1 MTPLTAQDRARA
13 LESLLGW
20 WALAGVEAEP
30 AAPLRRTDATAQ
42 TPARAMVSAP
52 APAAASAAVA
62 AQSAEA
68 AAGAA
73 TTLEELEAALRAFE
87 GCALKRTAKST
98 VFCDGAPG
106 APVMI
111 VGEAPGRDE
120 DEQGKPFVGR
130 SGQLLDRMVAQIG
143 LSRSSNLYIANVIP
157 WRPPGNRDPSAAEIA
172 ACLPF
177 IRRQI
182 ALAQP
187 RVVILTGRISAQALL
202 GVSEGITRLRGRWTR
217 LAIGDGVPAIATL
230 HPAFL
235 LRQPAQ
241 KAAVWADLLAVE
253 DELIKAG
260 VAL

>member
-1 MTPLTAQDRARA
+1 MTPDADLRARA
-13 LESLLGW
+13 LDSLLDW

-30 AAPLRRTDATAQ
+30 AESPR
-42 TPARAMVSAP
+42 PRAAAAGLQAP
-52 APAAASAAVA
+52 ALARPAAAAPPAAAA
-62 AQSAEA
+62 AQSAETA
-68 AAGAA
+68 AATAA
-73 TTLEELEAALRAFE
+73 TLEELEAALRAFE

-98 VFCDGAPG
+98 VFSDGTPG

-111 VGEAPGRDE
+111 VGEAPGREE
-120 DEQGKPFVGR
+120 DDQGRPFVGR

-143 LSRSSNLYIANVIP
+143 LARARNLYIANVIA

-187 RVVILTGRISAQALL
+187 KVVVLTGRISAQSLL
-202 GVSEGITRLRGRWTR
+202 GVSDGITRLRGRWTQ
-217 LAIGDGVPAIATL
+217 LAIGDGIPAIATL

-241 KAAVWADLLAVE
+241 KAAFWADLLALE
-253 DELIKAG
+253 EKLIELG